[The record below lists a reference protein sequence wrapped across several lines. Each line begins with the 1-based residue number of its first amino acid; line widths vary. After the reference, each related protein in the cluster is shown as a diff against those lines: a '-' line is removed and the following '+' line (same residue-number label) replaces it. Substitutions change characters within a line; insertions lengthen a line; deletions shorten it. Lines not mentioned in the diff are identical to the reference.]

1 MANLKE
7 VRNRIVSVNSTKQ
20 ITAAMKMV
28 SAAKLR
34 RAQDAIVRMR
44 PYAEKLQAIL
54 GNVSASLDSSE
65 GKYSAQREVKNVLLV
80 AIVSNRGLAG
90 AFNAQVF
97 RSIRK
102 LIIEHEAQGHNVQ
115 VLPLGKKAMDQYRRT
130 KYFNP
135 ELPADGASLYDGLTF
150 DKVAPK
156 AELIM
161 ELFANGTYDQ
171 VTLVYNK
178 FKNAAMQVLMEEP
191 YLPVSPTTGTVS
203 ADSAAAAKAAMAEG
217 AARSAKVDHIMEPDR
232 ATIVQ
237 EIIPKSLKI
246 QLYKALLDSNAAEH
260 GARMTA
266 MHKATDNAD
275 ALLKDLKLSYNKAR
289 QAAITGEILEIV
301 GGAEALKG

>member
-7 VRNRIVSVNSTKQ
+7 VRLRIVSVNSTKQ

-34 RAQDAIVRMR
+34 RAQDAIIRMR
-44 PYAEKLQAIL
+44 PYAEKLQRIL
-54 GNVSASLDSSE
+54 SNVSASLDGNE
-65 GKYSAQREVKNVLLV
+65 GTYSAQRDVKNVLLV

-90 AFNAQVF
+90 AFNSQVF

-102 LIIEHEAQGHNVQ
+102 LVIEHESKGRTVH
-115 VLPLGKKAMDQYRRT
+115 VLPLGKKAMDAYRRT
-130 KYFNP
+130 KHFSP
-135 ELPADGASLYDGLTF
+135 DLPTDGASLYDGLSY

-161 ELFANGTYDQ
+161 QLFANGTYDQ

-178 FKNAAMQVLMEEP
+178 FKNAAAQVLTEEQ
-191 YLPVSPTTGTVS
+191 YLPVLPMAPAQEVPGKTEPKTDGKAYK
-203 ADSAAAAKAAMAEG
+203 ADY
-217 AARSAKVDHIMEPDR
+217 IMEPDR

-237 EIIPKSLKI
+237 EIIPKSLRI
-246 QLYKALLDSNAAEH
+246 QLYKALLDSNASEH

-275 ALLKDLKLSYNKAR
+275 SLLKELKLSYNKAR
-289 QAAITGEILEIV
+289 QAAITNEILEIV

>member
-44 PYAEKLQAIL
+44 PYAEKLQQIL
-54 GNVSASLDSSE
+54 SNVSASLDGNE
-65 GKYSAQREVKNVLLV
+65 GQYSAQREVKNVLIV

-90 AFNAQVF
+90 AFNSQVF
-97 RSIRK
+97 RSIRR
-102 LIIEHEAQGHNVQ
+102 LVAEHEASGRTVHI
-115 VLPLGKKAMDQYRRT
+115 LPLGKKAMDNYRRT
-130 KYFNP
+130 KYFS
-135 ELPADGASLYDGLTF
+135 EALPTDGASLYDGLSF

-161 ELFANGTYDQ
+161 QLFANGTYDQ

-178 FKNAAMQVLMEEP
+178 FKNAAVQVLAEEQ
-191 YLPVSPTTGTVS
+191 YLPVLPMTSDVK
-203 ADSAAAAKAAMAEG
+203 AAKA
-217 AARSAKVDHIMEPDR
+217 DHIMEPDR
-232 ATIVQ
+232 ATIVL

-275 ALLKDLKLSYNKAR
+275 SMLKELKLSYNKAR

>member
-1 MANLKE
+1 MASLKE

-44 PYAEKLQAIL
+44 PYAEKLQRIL
-54 GNVSASLDSSE
+54 SNVSASLDSNE
-65 GKYSAQREVKNVLLV
+65 GVYSQQREVKKALFV

-90 AFNAQVF
+90 AFNTQVF
-97 RSIRK
+97 RLIRK
-102 LIIEHEAQGHNVQ
+102 AAADAKAQGAEVT
-115 VLPLGKKAMDQYRRT
+115 VLPIGKKAMDAYRRT
-130 KYFNP
+130 PYFNAEFP
-135 ELPADGASLYDGLTF
+135 SDLARLFDGLAF
-150 DKVAPK
+150 DKVAPV
-156 AELIM
+156 AELVM
-161 ELFANGTYDQ
+161 AKFAEGKYDRVVLF
-171 VTLVYNK
+171 YNK
-178 FKNAAMQVLMEEP
+178 FKNAATQITTEEQ
-191 YLPVSPTTGTVS
+191 YLPVLP
-203 ADSAAAAKAAMAEG
+203 ADPAAAKI
-217 AARSAKVDHIMEPDR
+217 STSKVDYIMEPDR

-246 QLYKALLDSNAAEH
+246 QLYKALLDSHAAEH

-275 ALLKDLKLSYNKAR
+275 SLLKELKLTYNKAR
-289 QAAITGEILEIV
+289 QASITNEILEIV

>member
-1 MANLKE
+1 MPSLKE
-7 VRNRIVSVNSTKQ
+7 VRSRIVSVNSTKQ

-34 RAQDAIVRMR
+34 RAQDAITRMR
-44 PYAEKLQAIL
+44 PYAEKLQQIL
-54 GNVSASLDSSE
+54 SNVSASLDSSE
-65 GKYSAQREVKNVLLV
+65 GKYSQQREVKKVLMV

-90 AFNAQVF
+90 AFNTQVF
-97 RSIRK
+97 RQIRRTA
-102 LIIEHEAQGHNVQ
+102 AQLESEGKTVH
-115 VLPLGKKAMDQYRRT
+115 VLPLGKKAMDAYRRT

-135 ELPADGASLYDGLTF
+135 ELPTDGASLYDGLNF

-156 AELIM
+156 AELLM

-171 VTLVYNK
+171 IVLVYNK
-178 FKNAAMQVLMEEP
+178 FKNAAVQILMEEQ
-191 YLPVSPTTGTVS
+191 YLPIAPPKADDVS
-203 ADSAAAAKAAMAEG
+203 AKAT
-217 AARSAKVDHIMEPDR
+217 SKVDYIMEPSR
-232 ATIVQ
+232 EEIV
-237 EIIPKSLKI
+237 ENIIPKSLKI

-275 ALLKDLKLSYNKAR
+275 SLLKGLKLTYNKAR
-289 QAAITGEILEIV
+289 QASITNEILEIV

>member
-1 MANLKE
+1 MASLKE
-7 VRNRIVSVNSTKQ
+7 VRSRIVSVNSTKQ

-34 RAQDAIVRMR
+34 RAQDAITRMR

-54 GNVSASLDSSE
+54 SNVSASLDSNE
-65 GKYSAQREVKNVLLV
+65 GKYSQLRDVKKVLLV

-90 AFNAQVF
+90 AFNTNVF
-97 RSIRK
+97 RSIRR
-102 LIIEHEAQGHNVQ
+102 QVVQ
-115 VLPLGKKAMDQYRRT
+115 LEREGKTVHVLPLGKKALDTYRRT
-130 KYFNP
+130 KHFSP
-135 ELPADGASLYDGLTF
+135 ELPTDGALLYDGLKF
-150 DKVAPK
+150 DKVVPK

-171 VTLVYNK
+171 VILVYNK
-178 FKNAAMQVLMEEP
+178 FKNAAVQILAEEQ
-191 YLPVSPTTGTVS
+191 YLPIMP
-203 ADSAAAAKAAMAEG
+203 AAAQGAKGEKTKGTA
-217 AARSAKVDHIMEPDR
+217 VDHIMEPDR
-232 ATIVQ
+232 KTIVE

-246 QLYKALLDSNAAEH
+246 QLYKALLDSQAAEH

-275 ALLKDLKLSYNKAR
+275 SLLKELKLTYNKAR
-289 QAAITGEILEIV
+289 QASITNEILEIV